1 MKKIGHGV
9 CLPLLD
15 TTGKF
20 MRMQRYK
27 ASPFRLGRGFLAGWI
42 LLCLAGCSTSGHE
55 VSSLVRQAGSKV
67 FFQGVALREGDIFL
81 TRGGDPISAVLAWH
95 VATPGP
101 YSHSGVFFRDENGV
115 PLLMNIQRNGMVV
128 APLSEALLSYA
139 RVAIFRSKEEGPSA
153 RNLGRILRSWHEKN
167 RENHVESDLSLRK
180 MAKQNNSFSCVTLV
194 NEIYKESHL
203 VPPFVMESHA
213 PIDRWI
219 QWANGKSGMELEKM
233 PTANSLLS
241 NSMFQEV
248 FTWENP
254 HASQRRVNVYDVVA
268 DQAYQYMLSG
278 DKFRSP
284 RWAQRAWIRSLRVF
298 GVIDKKSSF
307 LMGMKAVFTEYA
319 FKVHRAYCFRAQKGS
334 IGEDALEEEV
344 RYLCN
349 VYKEDYFVSFDR
361 AVESAVP

>member
-1 MKKIGHGV
+1 
-9 CLPLLD
+9 
-15 TTGKF
+15 
-20 MRMQRYK
+20 
-27 ASPFRLGRGFLAGWI
+27 
-42 LLCLAGCSTSGHE
+42 
-55 VSSLVRQAGSKV
+55 
-67 FFQGVALREGDIFL
+67 
-81 TRGGDPISAVLAWH
+81 
-95 VATPGP
+95 
-101 YSHSGVFFRDENGV
+101 
-115 PLLMNIQRNGMVV
+115 MNIQRNGMVV

-284 RWAQRAWIRSLRVF
+284 RWA
-298 GVIDKKSSF
+298 